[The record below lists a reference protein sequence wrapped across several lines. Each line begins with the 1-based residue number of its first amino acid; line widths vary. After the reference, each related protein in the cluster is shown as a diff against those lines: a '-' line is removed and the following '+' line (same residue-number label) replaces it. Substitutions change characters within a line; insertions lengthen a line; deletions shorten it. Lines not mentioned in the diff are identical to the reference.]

1 MPKHQDR
8 LPSFIPPQLSQ
19 LVKAPPEG
27 QEWAHEIKYDG
38 YRIHARIAKGDVK
51 LLTRTG
57 LDWTDRYE
65 ATAKA
70 LSKIRVQEAYLDG
83 ELCAVRPDGT
93 TSFAELQAATDA
105 RSTQHLYYFVFDLL
119 FLNGKDLMGAPLLER
134 KERLQALLADT
145 PQGVQYSDHH
155 IGDGKRF
162 LEAACT
168 AKAEGIISKRV
179 DAPYMSR
186 NRGLWR
192 KSKCLNRE
200 EFVIVGYSDPEGS
213 RPYFGALL
221 LGYYDGDGRLLYA
234 GRAGTGFSDAELRR
248 VYDILQP
255 LRVSK
260 MPLDVVPPRT
270 TRFGSPLE
278 LSRVHW
284 LKPELVCEVSFLT
297 CTADGLLRQVS
308 YQGLRA
314 DKLAKDVRR
323 PRPAS

>member
-1 MPKHQDR
+1 MSNR
-8 LPSFIPPQLSQ
+8 AGLPSFIRPQLSQ
-19 LVKAPPEG
+19 PVKAPPEG
-27 QEWAHEIKYDG
+27 DDWAHEIKHDG
-38 YRIHARIAKGDVK
+38 YRIHARLARGDVK

-70 LSKIRVQEAYLDG
+70 LSRIKVQEAYLDG

-93 TSFAELQAATDA
+93 TSFAELQAATDS
-105 RSTQHLYYFVFDLL
+105 RSTQSLVYFVFDLL
-119 FLNGKDLMGAPLLER
+119 FLIGKDLMAVPLLER
-134 KERLQALLADT
+134 KERLRALVEKA
-145 PQGVQYSDHH
+145 PKSIQYSDHH
-155 IGDGKRF
+155 IGDAKHF
-162 LEAACT
+162 LEAVCD

-179 DAPYMSR
+179 DAPYVPG

-192 KSKCLNRE
+192 KTKCLNRE
-200 EFVIVGYSDPEGS
+200 EFVIVGYSEPEGS

-221 LGYYDGDGRLLYA
+221 LGYYDDDGRLLYA

-255 LRVSK
+255 FRISK
-260 MPLDVVPPRT
+260 MPLDVPPPRK
-270 TRFGSPLE
+270 TRFGSPLV

-284 LKPELVCEVSFLT
+284 VRPELVCEVEFLT
-297 CTADGLLRQVS
+297 WTADGLLRAVS

-314 DKLAKDVRR
+314 DKPASKVRR
-323 PRPAS
+323 HT

>member
-1 MPKHQDR
+1 MSKRPGV
-8 LPSFIPPQLSQ
+8 PSFIPPQLAQ
-19 LVKAPPEG
+19 LVKVPPEG
-27 QEWAHEIKYDG
+27 DAWAHEVKYDG
-38 YRIHARIAKGDVK
+38 YRLHARLAGREVK

-57 LDWTDRYE
+57 LDWTDRYP

-70 LSKIRVQEAYLDG
+70 ISTIRARNTYLDG

-93 TSFAELQAATDA
+93 TSFAELQAATDS
-105 RSTQHLYYFVFDLL
+105 RSTEHLIYFAFDLL
-119 FLNGKDLMGAPLLER
+119 FLNGKDMTRAPLLDR
-134 KERLQALLADT
+134 KGRLQALLKDT
-145 PQGVQYSDHH
+145 PQSIQYSGHH
-155 IGDGKRF
+155 IGDGKRI
-162 LEAACT
+162 LDAACR

-179 DAPYMSR
+179 DAPYVSG

-221 LGYYDGDGRLLYA
+221 LGYYNDDGRLLYA
-234 GRAGTGFSDAELRR
+234 GRTGTGFSDAELRR

-260 MPLDVVPPRT
+260 MPLDVPPPRK

-278 LSRVHW
+278 LSHVHW
-284 LKPELVCEVSFLT
+284 LKPELVCEVEFLT
-297 CTADGLLRQVS
+297 WTADGLLRAVS

-314 DKLAKDVRR
+314 DKPARDVRR
-323 PRPAS
+323 AGVR